1 MTCAMSCKVSEFR
14 SLHCDSRWAQSV
26 AKLELTWLQRVVTGR
41 PLFLH
46 YFLRHRQLAKAR
58 PDVALMEVW
67 DRGTPPQDAARAK
80 QFTGYGIK
88 QRMLSDLNARF
99 DKLLNTRCAGAGD
112 KEAWASLL
120 LALGARCVFN
130 APPLTISDATV
141 AASGHHRFDVQE
153 AAPAYVEAFSAETL
167 SCRLREPL
175 AFELAHSLS
184 LRLQT
189 KHSDV
194 WRLLL
199 RLNKYRTNCIA
210 TVSSVRGVLRGAS
223 LSCCCGLLSCSAL
236 HT

>member
-67 DRGTPPQDAARAK
+67 DRGTPPDDPASVDRYGVDCGVK
-80 QFTGYGIK
+80 QLL
-88 QRMLSDLNARF
+88 LSELGVHF
-99 DKLLNTRCAGAGD
+99 YELLKTRRAGAGD

-120 LALGARCVFN
+120 LALAARYVFN
-130 APPLTISDATV
+130 APPLIISDAAA

-153 AAPAYVEAFSAETL
+153 AGLAHVEATSAQTL

-175 AFELAHSLS
+175 AFELACNLT
-184 LRLQT
+184 LRLQL
-189 KHSDV
+189 KHADM

-199 RLNKYRTNCIA
+199 RLNKYKTNCNA
-210 TVSSVRGVLRGAS
+210 TVSYRRGVLRGAS
-223 LSCCCGLLSCSAL
+223 LSCCCGLL
-236 HT
+236 

>member
-1 MTCAMSCKVSEFR
+1 M
-14 SLHCDSRWAQSV
+14 
-26 AKLELTWLQRVVTGR
+26 VTGR

-46 YFLRHRQLAKAR
+46 CFVSHLAKAP
-58 PDVALMEVW
+58 PDLTLMEVW
-67 DRGTPPQDAARAK
+67 DRGTPPLDPARPARFTDCGVK
-80 QFTGYGIK
+80 QLL
-88 QRMLSDLNARF
+88 LSELSVRF
-99 DKLLNTRCAGAGD
+99 DKLLNTRRAGAGD
-112 KEAWASLL
+112 EEAWASLL
-120 LALGARCVFN
+120 LALAARYVFN
-130 APPLTISDATV
+130 TQPLIISDAAV

-153 AAPAYVEAFSAETL
+153 AGLAYVESPSAQTLFGLAHVEAPSAQTL

-199 RLNKYRTNCIA
+199 RLNKYKTDCKA
-210 TVSSVRGVLRGAS
+210 TVSCARGVLRGAS